1 MAKKDLENKLLAV
14 VRVRGRVNVRQ
25 SISETLKRLNLNRV
39 NNFILIQ
46 ATKSNL
52 GMINKC
58 NDYVTYGEV
67 SKEVVERL
75 FEKKG
80 IKLNEEDVSDLFTGK
95 KSIKELSIEMP
106 IGMKPPKHGYEHI
119 KKSFSAKGS
128 LGYRGE
134 KINELI
140 KRMM

>member
-14 VRVRGRVNVRQ
+14 IRVRGRVNVRH

-39 NNFILIQ
+39 NNLVLVH
-46 ATKSNL
+46 ATKSSL

-58 NDYVTYGEV
+58 NDYVTYGEA
-67 SKEVVERL
+67 SKEVVGKL
-75 FEKKG
+75 LQKKG
-80 IKLNEEDVSDLFTGK
+80 IEVDEDKINDLFTGK
-95 KSIKELSIEMP
+95 KSAKELSIGMP

-119 KKSFSAKGS
+119 KKSFSTSGS

-134 KINELI
+134 KINDLI